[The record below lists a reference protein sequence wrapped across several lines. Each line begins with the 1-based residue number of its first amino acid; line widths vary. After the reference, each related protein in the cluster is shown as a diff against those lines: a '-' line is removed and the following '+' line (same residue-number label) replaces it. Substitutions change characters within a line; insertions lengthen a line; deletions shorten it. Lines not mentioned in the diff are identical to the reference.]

1 MSAPEDS
8 AYIGPDAADRRDRAC
23 YTRNVDQRERDRE
36 YMRRLGAYVDEA
48 NRAALEE
55 HLALPID
62 ERLARS
68 IRFAWRY
75 RGYLAPKQGA
85 DDPAQFYARA
95 RALGIIK
102 VAI

>member
-1 MSAPEDS
+1 
-8 AYIGPDAADRRDRAC
+8 
-23 YTRNVDQRERDRE
+23 
-36 YMRRLGAYVDEA
+36 MRRLGTYVDEA

-55 HLALPID
+55 HLALPIE

-68 IRFAWRY
+68 IRFASRY
-75 RGYLAPKQGA
+75 RGYAAPKPEP

-102 VAI
+102 VGG